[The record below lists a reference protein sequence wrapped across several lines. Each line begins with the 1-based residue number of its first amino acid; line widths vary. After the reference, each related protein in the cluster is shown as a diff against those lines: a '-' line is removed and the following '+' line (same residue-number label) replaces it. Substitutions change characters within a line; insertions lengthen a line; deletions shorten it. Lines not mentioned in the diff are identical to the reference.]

1 MSWTEITRLQY
12 RRDDGLRYASDM
24 TDEEWSLIAPFM
36 PERRRLGRPRA
47 VDLRMVVD
55 AILYILA
62 TGCQWRA
69 LPHEYPARSTVQRY
83 FYCWRGDGT
92 WRRMN
97 HALVRRARE
106 AAGRSAIPSLG
117 IIDSQSVK
125 TTESGGPRGLDVF
138 KRIKGRK
145 RHIVTDSQGFLLAS
159 LVHGANVQDSHGA
172 VPLLKSLACSFP
184 KLRYI
189 LADRVYRGP
198 KLIDAISEFGGF
210 TIEIVKRPQG
220 VKGFQLLP
228 RRWVVERTFAWF
240 GRNRRL
246 AKDFEATI
254 SSAEAWL
261 TIASVRTLSR
271 RLARA

>member
-12 RRDDGLRYASDM
+12 RRDGLRYASDM

-106 AAGRSAIPSLG
+106 AAGRSAIPSL
-117 IIDSQSVK
+117 
-125 TTESGGPRGLDVF
+125 
-138 KRIKGRK
+138 
-145 RHIVTDSQGFLLAS
+145 
-159 LVHGANVQDSHGA
+159 
-172 VPLLKSLACSFP
+172 
-184 KLRYI
+184 
-189 LADRVYRGP
+189 
-198 KLIDAISEFGGF
+198 
-210 TIEIVKRPQG
+210 
-220 VKGFQLLP
+220 
-228 RRWVVERTFAWF
+228 
-240 GRNRRL
+240 
-246 AKDFEATI
+246 
-254 SSAEAWL
+254 
-261 TIASVRTLSR
+261 
-271 RLARA
+271 